1 MMAGTDRNHSNRL
14 GHLLFCRRGS
24 APGRLLVLT
33 ASAALAVAVFVA
45 CASDRPASPHPD
57 LAPVWRDYLELPAE
71 RAMEIAGDPRRD
83 RWVVGAA
90 GGHTTQEEAEA
101 AAHEQCLER
110 RATRRIQAACLPDA
124 VGDEVVWRR
133 R

>member
-1 MMAGTDRNHSNRL
+1 MAGTDRNHSNRP
-14 GHLLFCRRGS
+14 GHLLFRRPSS
-24 APGRLLVLT
+24 AAGRLLVL
-33 ASAALAVAVFVA
+33 AVSAALASAVVVA

-83 RWVVGAA
+83 RWVVGAV
-90 GGHTTQEEAEA
+90 GGHATKEEAEA

-110 RATRRIQAACLPDA
+110 RAKRRIQAACIPYA